1 MADDSKNDH
10 PFWNLHER
18 KIKLF
23 MQFNSDLSAQILNN
37 NIDPNWV
44 MVCLMAIVSFLL
56 IRILNKIDT
65 KLDQHDERL
74 EDHEVRITV
83 IEKGE

>member
-1 MADDSKNDH
+1 
-10 PFWNLHER
+10 
-18 KIKLF
+18 
-23 MQFNSDLSAQILNN
+23 MQFNSDLYAQILNN